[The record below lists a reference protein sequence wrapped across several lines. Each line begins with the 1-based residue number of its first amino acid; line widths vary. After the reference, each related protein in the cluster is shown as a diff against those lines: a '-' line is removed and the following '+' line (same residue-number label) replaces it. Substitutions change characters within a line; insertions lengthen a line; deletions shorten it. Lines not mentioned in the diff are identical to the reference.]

1 MRKQVIPPYPTLDIQ
16 HLSTAI
22 AYSSNDTPLNQ
33 SSLPDG
39 TIALRTEDGRPWT
52 AQNDQLTVSMLIDSD
67 ILNRLKYDLKRILPS
82 GATAG
87 MALIWHSKG
96 SLQRG
101 VSDIFELDI
110 SSQDQTA
117 ELKIQFKAADIR
129 DTLSYQ
135 PIVFLK
141 KAAARVKN
149 DEKHKCN
156 TSGAILGYPTDS
168 WTIRADGRG
177 SVFPLFPVKG
187 DREGPLWSL
196 NCMWYDCMTEKFD
209 ADTVRV
215 NINTNHPDCPEE
227 WKSET
232 ATDISPL
239 TKSIL
244 RDAIGTLILSIKQE
258 SENWQIIIRT
268 ESLPKAEFEPGS
280 VAHAAWHFYT
290 NNSLNDESPASVMK
304 TAGEIKI

>member
-1 MRKQVIPPYPTLDIQ
+1 MRKQVIPPYPTLDIK

-22 AYSSNDTPLNQ
+22 TYSSNDTPLNQ

-52 AQNDQLTVSMLIDSD
+52 AQNDQLTVSTLIDSD

-87 MALIWHSKG
+87 MALMWYSKG

-129 DTLSYQ
+129 DTLTYQ

-141 KAAARVKN
+141 KAAVRVKN

-187 DREGPLWSL
+187 DREGALWSL
-196 NCMWYDCMTEKFD
+196 NCMWDDCMTEKFN

-232 ATDISPL
+232 ASDISPL

-258 SENWQIIIRT
+258 SENWQIIKRT
-268 ESLPKAEFEPGS
+268 ESLPKAEFEMGS

-304 TAGEIKI
+304 TAGKIKI